1 MRGRG
6 RASLT
11 RQGRGDDAEQRL
23 RCGAAPLF
31 AAPPPGRPHFAEPG
45 CAQLP
50 GGAGRNSALHR
61 GRKDILP
68 LSRTSCPHS
77 GRKRDYPGSEQS
89 VATAQWLADGRAA
102 GRPPVG
108 HKSLAAGA

>member
-23 RCGAAPLF
+23 RYGAAPLF

-61 GRKDILP
+61 GGSAPPPKWCALEP
-68 LSRTSCPHS
+68 KWGE
-77 GRKRDYPGSEQS
+77 GREERGGERRGL
-89 VATAQWLADGRAA
+89 TWL
-102 GRPPVG
+102 
-108 HKSLAAGA
+108 